1 MRLERKGKVVIT
13 QRRMCAANSDV
24 SCTSRYVMTPN
35 MEADAL
41 AATIAVATA
50 SAFRVYNGPLK
61 LSCSPGTV
69 AEAVSERVLE
79 SGVA

>member
-1 MRLERKGKVVIT
+1 
-13 QRRMCAANSDV
+13 
-24 SCTSRYVMTPN
+24 